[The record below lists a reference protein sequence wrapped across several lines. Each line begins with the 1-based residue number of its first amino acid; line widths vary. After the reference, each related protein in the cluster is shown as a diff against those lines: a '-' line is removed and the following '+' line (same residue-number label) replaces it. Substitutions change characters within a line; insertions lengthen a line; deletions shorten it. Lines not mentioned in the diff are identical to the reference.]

1 MPRIQK
7 KLQHFKGTICHI
19 FNRGVQKDK
28 IFLEEEDYIFY
39 LKRIKKYKEMYG
51 IEFLNYNLLPNH
63 FHYTIRQVG
72 DSAICSQKQMALNE
86 ATGTDG
92 AGKQDVGEN
101 RCHLLSK
108 QMAPNKANG
117 AETTGAGKVDKV
129 PVALGATGTDRTPIS
144 KFMHVLHNS
153 YAHYFNKKYK
163 RSGHVFQDRY
173 KQRIVEDDA
182 YIMWLSAYING
193 NAQIH
198 KIVENAKD
206 WPYSSYLDYIG
217 KRNGTICNNKEI
229 IQVYFRGADDYRQY
243 VEEVV
248 KDTQEKKDALKDL
261 EE

>member
-1 MPRIQK
+1 MPRTQK
-7 KLQHFKGTICHI
+7 ILQHFKGTTCHI

-28 IFLEEEDYIFY
+28 IFLEDEDYIFY

-63 FHYTIRQVG
+63 FHYTIRQKD
-72 DSAICSQKQMALNE
+72 DSEQSNQ
-86 ATGTDG
+86 
-92 AGKQDVGEN
+92 
-101 RCHLLSK
+101 CHLLGE
-108 QMAPNKANG
+108 QMAQK
-117 AETTGAGKVDKV
+117 TQ
-129 PVALGATGTDRTPIS
+129 RTPIS

-173 KQRIVEDDA
+173 KQRIVEDDS

-198 KIVENAKD
+198 KIVEDAKD
-206 WPYSSYLDYIG
+206 WLYSSYLDYIG

-229 IQVYFRGADDYRQY
+229 IQTYFSSVDEYKQY
-243 VEEVV
+243 VYEVV
-248 KDTQEKKDALKDL
+248 KDSQEKKEALKSL

>member
-7 KLQHFKGTICHI
+7 NLQHFKGTICHI
-19 FNRGVQKDK
+19 FNRGVQKDR
-28 IFLEEEDYIFY
+28 IFLEEEDCIFY

-63 FHYTIRQVG
+63 FHYTIRQ
-72 DSAICSQKQMALNE
+72 ME
-86 ATGTDG
+86 
-92 AGKQDVGEN
+92 EN
-101 RCHLLSK
+101 
-108 QMAPNKANG
+108 G
-117 AETTGAGKVDKV
+117 GKV
-129 PVALGATGTDRTPIS
+129 PVALKATGTDTIAEDAKCQLPLKATGTDKPTSPTTPIS
-144 KFMHVLHNS
+144 KFMHALHNS

-173 KQRIVEDDA
+173 KQRIVDDDA

-198 KIVENAKD
+198 KIVGDAKD
-206 WPYSSYLDYIG
+206 WHYSSYLDYIG

-229 IQVYFRGADDYRQY
+229 IQIYFRGADDYRQY

-248 KDTQEKKDALKDL
+248 KDSQEKKDALKDL